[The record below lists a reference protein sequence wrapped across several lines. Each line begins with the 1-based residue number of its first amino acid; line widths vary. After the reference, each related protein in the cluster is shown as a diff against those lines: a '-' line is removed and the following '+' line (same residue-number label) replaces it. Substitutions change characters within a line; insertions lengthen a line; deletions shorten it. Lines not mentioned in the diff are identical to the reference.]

1 MPTRATL
8 RGLLF
13 VAIAAAAWG
22 AGGVVAAVLYRAS
35 GLGPVAVSFWR
46 TVIAVL
52 LLAVVGRPRSRPA
65 VAFRRWIT
73 LVTGVGLA
81 LFQTAYYA
89 AVACA
94 GVAVATVLTLGSAP
108 ILIAVAARFLIGERL
123 GRAGAVAVA
132 VAPIGLTL
140 VVGVSGLGASAS
152 LAGVGFALLSAV
164 GYAAVTVLHR
174 KLGGVD
180 PARTTRHGFVV
191 AAVCLAP
198 FAALEGLWPRRGDVA
213 ETLVLLGF
221 LGLFSTA
228 VAYSLFF
235 ASLGRLRA
243 TTVSMVSLVEPVT
256 AAALAVVFLGER
268 LTATAVAG
276 GVILL
281 GSVVV
286 SSWREPGR

>member
-13 VAIAAAAWG
+13 VAIAAVAWG

-46 TVIAVL
+46 TVIGVL
-52 LLAVVGRPRSRPA
+52 LLAAVWRPRSHPA
-65 VAFRRWIT
+65 VRRPWWVT

-81 LFQTAYYA
+81 LYQTAYYA
-89 AVACA
+89 AVACS

-108 ILIAVAARFLIGERL
+108 ILIAVAARFFIGERL
-123 GRAGAVAVA
+123 GRAGAAAVG

-140 VVGVSGLGASAS
+140 VVGASDLGASAN
-152 LAGVGFALLSAV
+152 LAGVGLALLSAA

-174 KLGGVD
+174 QLGGVD
-180 PARTTRHGFVV
+180 PARTTLHGFVV
-191 AAVCLAP
+191 AGVCLAP
-198 FAALEGLWPRRGDVA
+198 FAAVEGLWPERGHVA
-213 ETLVLLGF
+213 ETVVLLGY

-235 ASLGRLRA
+235 ASLGTLRA
-243 TTVSMVSLVEPVT
+243 TTVSMVSLIEPVT
-256 AAALAVVFLGER
+256 AAALAVVFLGEHV
-268 LTATAVAG
+268 TASAVAG

-286 SSWREPGR
+286 SSWREPAR